1 MDQHQNEHRPG
12 LRILLVDPHERV
24 RESLARRLLMDPRVS
39 SVTDAA
45 TVDAIPAI
53 VQAAPPDV
61 VLIDPGDRARDWR
74 EGLRALVRLRDHSA
88 RFLIAMHVA
97 RNDELDETEAA
108 AIGADLLL
116 LKGLRTTELMALLTE
131 RLRLD

>member
-1 MDQHQNEHRPG
+1 MDQLQNEHRPG

-24 RESLARRLLMDPRVS
+24 RESLSRRLLMDPRVS

-53 VQAAPPDV
+53 VQATAPDV

-74 EGLRALVRLRDHSA
+74 DGLRALVRLRDHSG

-97 RNDELDETEAA
+97 RHDEFDETEAT
-108 AIGADLLL
+108 AIGADLLV
-116 LKGLRTTELMALLTE
+116 LKGLRTTELMALLVAQ
-131 RLRLD
+131 LRSD